1 MTPALEAPFV
11 PALAGPVLAENDA
24 FAVHWTQG
32 LSCQTLAEAL
42 GWAREHTFR
51 AVGEGT
57 GRPLDL
63 DRFDPHYEHL
73 LLIHKADR
81 RLAGAYRLAPLRR
94 SQGLRHRYLP
104 TLFCLEDV
112 HLEALEGALELGRS
126 FVFPTYQRDPAALY
140 LLWKG
145 IGQCIGF
152 HGAKSLLGP
161 VSVSQDYGPRGQALL
176 AHWLGAGRDQAVLAG
191 RQPLAPEAL
200 AWAEAQLP
208 AGADQRAVETV
219 LAALPGAPA
228 KIPVL
233 LRHYLGLGAHA
244 LGSNI
249 DGAFG
254 NALDLL
260 MQVDLSRLRPAVAR
274 RYLGCAGEKPPLGRA
289 A

>member
-1 MTPALEAPFV
+1 MTPALEAPSV

-24 FAVHWTQG
+24 FAVHWIQG

-73 LLIHKADR
+73 LLVHKADR

-219 LAALPGAPA
+219 LAALPGTPA

-233 LRHYLGLGAHA
+233 LRHYLGLGARA

>member
-161 VSVSQDYGPRGQALL
+161 VSVSLDYGPRGQALL

-233 LRHYLGLGAHA
+233 LRHYLGLGARA

>member
-1 MTPALEAPFV
+1 MTPALEAPSV

-24 FAVHWTQG
+24 FAVHWIQG

-219 LAALPGAPA
+219 LAALPGTPA

-233 LRHYLGLGAHA
+233 LRHYLGLGARA

>member
-1 MTPALEAPFV
+1 
-11 PALAGPVLAENDA
+11 
-24 FAVHWTQG
+24 
-32 LSCQTLAEAL
+32 
-42 GWAREHTFR
+42 
-51 AVGEGT
+51 
-57 GRPLDL
+57 
-63 DRFDPHYEHL
+63 
-73 LLIHKADR
+73 
-81 RLAGAYRLAPLRR
+81 RR

-104 TLFCLEDV
+104 TLFFLEDV

-233 LRHYLGLGAHA
+233 LRHYLGLGARA

>member
-24 FAVHWTQG
+24 FAVRWIQG
-32 LSCQTLAEAL
+32 LSCQTLTEAL

-208 AGADQRAVETV
+208 AGADQRAVEAV

-233 LRHYLGLGAHA
+233 LRHYLGLGARA

>member
-24 FAVHWTQG
+24 FAVHWIQG

-161 VSVSQDYGPRGQALL
+161 VSVSLDYGPRGQALL

-219 LAALPGAPA
+219 HAALPGAPA

-233 LRHYLGLGAHA
+233 LRHYLGLGARA

>member
-24 FAVHWTQG
+24 FAVHWIQG

-219 LAALPGAPA
+219 LADLPGAPA
-228 KIPVL
+228 MIPVL
-233 LRHYLGLGAHA
+233 LRHYLGLGARA

>member
-233 LRHYLGLGAHA
+233 LRHYLGLGARA
-244 LGSNI
+244 LGSKI

>member
-1 MTPALEAPFV
+1 MAPALEAPFV

-24 FAVHWTQG
+24 FAVHWIQE

-94 SQGLRHRYLP
+94 SEGLRHRYLS

-208 AGADQRAVETV
+208 AGADQRAVEAV
-219 LAALPGAPA
+219 LATLPSAPT

-233 LRHYLGLGAHA
+233 LRHYLGLGARA

>member
-24 FAVHWTQG
+24 FAVHWIQG

-112 HLEALEGALELGRS
+112 HLEALEGALGLGRS

-176 AHWLGAGRDQAVLAG
+176 AHWLGAGPDQAVLAG

-233 LRHYLGLGAHA
+233 LRHYLGLGARA

>member
-1 MTPALEAPFV
+1 MAPALEAPFV

-24 FAVHWTQG
+24 FAVHWIQG

-73 LLIHKADR
+73 LLVHKADR

-200 AWAEAQLP
+200 AWAEAELP
-208 AGADQRAVETV
+208 AGADQRAVEAV
-219 LAALPGAPA
+219 LATLPSAPT

-233 LRHYLGLGAHA
+233 LRHYLGLGGRA

>member
-11 PALAGPVLAENDA
+11 PALASPVLAENDH

-32 LSCQTLAEAL
+32 LPSQALAEAL

-63 DRFDPHYEHL
+63 DRFDPYYEHL
-73 LLIHKADR
+73 LLIHKAEQ
-81 RLAGAYRLAPLRR
+81 RLAGAYRLAPLGVA
-94 SQGLRHRYLP
+94 QGLRHRYLP
-104 TLFCLEDV
+104 TLFRLEET

-126 FVFPTYQRDPAALY
+126 FVFPTYQKDPSALY

-161 VSVSQDYGPRGQALL
+161 VSVSQDYGSRGQALL
-176 AHWLGAGRDQAVLAG
+176 AHWLGAGQGQARLAG

-219 LAALPGAPA
+219 LATLPGAPG

-233 LRHYLGLGAHA
+233 LRHYLGLGARA
-244 LGSNI
+244 LGSNV
-249 DGAFG
+249 DSAFG

-260 MQVDLSRLRPAVAR
+260 MQVDLTQLRPAVAR
-274 RYLGCAGEKPPLGRA
+274 RYLGCAGEKAPLGRA

>member
-1 MTPALEAPFV
+1 MAPALEAPFV

-24 FAVHWTQG
+24 FAVHWIQE

-73 LLIHKADR
+73 LLVHKADR

-176 AHWLGAGRDQAVLAG
+176 AHWLGAGPDQAVLAG

-208 AGADQRAVETV
+208 AGADQRAVEAV
-219 LAALPGAPA
+219 LATLPSAPT

-233 LRHYLGLGAHA
+233 LRHYLGLGARA

>member
-63 DRFDPHYEHL
+63 DRFDPHYEHI

-94 SQGLRHRYLP
+94 SEGLRHRYLP

-176 AHWLGAGRDQAVLAG
+176 AHWLGAGRDKAVLAG

-233 LRHYLGLGAHA
+233 LRHYLGLGARA

>member
-1 MTPALEAPFV
+1 MAPALEAPFV

-24 FAVHWTQG
+24 FAVHWIQG

-152 HGAKSLLGP
+152 HGAKSLLGSE
-161 VSVSQDYGPRGQALL
+161 SVSQDYGPRGQALL

-233 LRHYLGLGAHA
+233 LRHYLGLGARA

>member
-24 FAVHWTQG
+24 FAVHWIQG

-73 LLIHKADR
+73 LLVHKADR

-161 VSVSQDYGPRGQALL
+161 VSVSLDYGPRGQALL

-233 LRHYLGLGAHA
+233 LRHYLGLGARA

>member
-176 AHWLGAGRDQAVLAG
+176 AHWLGAGRDKAVLAG

-233 LRHYLGLGAHA
+233 LRHYLGLGARA